1 MRYQKYGGTSH
12 ISDRHSTL
20 PDWARNAHSASSSSV
35 DTTLYNF
42 TMEDIKTAANNLL
55 TSYFKDTPRSLKL
68 IDSYMVY
75 VLLTGI
81 IQFVYVVIAG
91 TFPNNAF
98 LAGFISTVASF
109 VLAANLRIQ
118 TNPKNASQFPTTSPE
133 RAFAD
138 FLACNVVVHFAVANF
153 LG

>member
-1 MRYQKYGGTSH
+1 MEEIK
-12 ISDRHSTL
+12 
-20 PDWARNAHSASSSSV
+20 SASSS
-35 DTTLYNF
+35 
-42 TMEDIKTAANNLL
+42 LL
-55 TSYFKDTPRSLKL
+55 ASYFKDTPKSLKL

-75 VLLTGI
+75 VLLTGL

-98 LAGFISTVASF
+98 LAGFISTISAF
-109 VLAANLRIQ
+109 VLAANLRMQ

-138 FLACNVVVHFAVANF
+138 FLACNLVVHFAVANF

>member
-1 MRYQKYGGTSH
+1 MEEIK
-12 ISDRHSTL
+12 
-20 PDWARNAHSASSSSV
+20 SASS
-35 DTTLYNF
+35 TLW
-42 TMEDIKTAANNLL
+42 K
-55 TSYFKDTPRSLKL
+55 SYFKDTPKSLKL
-68 IDSYMVY
+68 IDGYMVY

-81 IQFVYVVIAG
+81 IQFIYVCIAG

>member
-1 MRYQKYGGTSH
+1 
-12 ISDRHSTL
+12 
-20 PDWARNAHSASSSSV
+20 
-35 DTTLYNF
+35 
-42 TMEDIKTAANNLL
+42 MEDIKSASNHLVA
-55 TSYFKDTPRSLKL
+55 SYVKETPKSLKL
-68 IDSYMVY
+68 IDAYMVY
-75 VLLTGI
+75 ILLTGI
-81 IQFVYVVIAG
+81 IQFVYVSIAG

-109 VLAANLRIQ
+109 ILAANLRIQ

-138 FLACNVVVHFAVANF
+138 FLACNVVLHFAVANF

>member
-1 MRYQKYGGTSH
+1 M
-12 ISDRHSTL
+12 
-20 PDWARNAHSASSSSV
+20 N
-35 DTTLYNF
+35 
-42 TMEDIKTAANNLL
+42 DIKTAANSLL
-55 TSYFKDTPRSLKL
+55 TAYIKDTPKSLKL

-133 RAFAD
+133 SYLQYAQVCARAVRNSLKEEAR
-138 FLACNVVVHFAVANF
+138 VVAIRRDEQGLKYAKWEAGKQGELKNTVGNRTAA
-153 LG
+153 

>member
-1 MRYQKYGGTSH
+1 MSEVQ
-12 ISDRHSTL
+12 
-20 PDWARNAHSASSSSV
+20 SA
-35 DTTLYNF
+35 
-42 TMEDIKTAANNLL
+42 IKTLL
-55 TSYFKDTPRSLKL
+55 SSYVKDTPKSLKL

-81 IQFVYVVIAG
+81 IQFVYVCIAG

-98 LAGFISTVASF
+98 LAGFISTVAAF

-138 FLACNVVVHFAVANF
+138 FIACNIVVHFAVANF

>member
-1 MRYQKYGGTSH
+1 
-12 ISDRHSTL
+12 
-20 PDWARNAHSASSSSV
+20 
-35 DTTLYNF
+35 
-42 TMEDIKTAANNLL
+42 MEDIKSASNQLVA
-55 TSYFKDTPRSLKL
+55 SYIKETPKSLKL

-75 VLLTGI
+75 ILLTGI
-81 IQFVYVVIAG
+81 IQFIYVTIAG

-109 VLAANLRIQ
+109 ILAANLRIQ

-138 FLACNVVVHFAVANF
+138 FLACNVVLHFAVANF

>member
-1 MRYQKYGGTSH
+1 
-12 ISDRHSTL
+12 
-20 PDWARNAHSASSSSV
+20 
-35 DTTLYNF
+35 
-42 TMEDIKTAANNLL
+42 MEDFKSATNTLL
-55 TSYFKDTPRSLKL
+55 SSYLRETPRSLKL

-75 VLLTGI
+75 VLLTGA
-81 IQFVYVVIAG
+81 IQFIYVCIAG

-98 LAGFISTVASF
+98 LAGFISTVATF
-109 VLAANLRIQ
+109 VLAANLRMQ

-138 FLACNVVVHFAVANF
+138 FLACNIVVHFAVANF

>member
-1 MRYQKYGGTSH
+1 M
-12 ISDRHSTL
+12 
-20 PDWARNAHSASSSSV
+20 N
-35 DTTLYNF
+35 
-42 TMEDIKTAANNLL
+42 DIKTAASSLS
-55 TSYFKDTPRSLKL
+55 TAYFKDTPKSLKL

-98 LAGFISTVASF
+98 LAGFISTVSSF

-138 FLACNVVVHFAVANF
+138 FLACSVVVHFAVANF